1 MDLIG
6 ALLLMFVMYI
16 LVPLA
21 VVVATIVA
29 LGGAERLL
37 PGGTRPRSTAPR
49 DTHAEH
55 H

>member
-1 MDLIG
+1 MDVIG

-16 LVPLA
+16 LIPLA

-37 PGGTRPRSTAPR
+37 PGGTRPRAVAPR
-49 DTHAEH
+49 DSHADH

>member
-6 ALLLMFVMYI
+6 ALLLMFVMYLLI
-16 LVPLA
+16 PLA

-37 PGGTRPRSTAPR
+37 PGGTRPRGVAQR
-49 DTHAEH
+49 DTQADH